1 MVYRGFILI
10 GTRYPSIFSGNFDG
24 NGNSIRNI
32 YINIESDAG
41 LFGIFSTADAGIIKD
56 LTITGDIIS
65 NGSNAGS
72 ICATVIPGSG
82 SGKTGRITNCK
93 NYTNVISGNNTD
105 GKVGGIIG
113 NAYTNTTILNSYNE
127 QEIVG
132 TSYVGGIVG
141 YCQTN
146 PKICNCYNLGNVKAM
161 RKCWR
166 NSEKN

>member
-1 MVYRGFILI
+1 MGDKFEVEF
-10 GTRYPSIFSGNFDG
+10 
-24 NGNSIRNI
+24 
-32 YINIESDAG
+32 IESKRYYEIDENG
-41 LFGIFSTADAGIIKD
+41 TVGDYQEIEKD
-56 LTITGDIIS
+56 PYPGDIIS

-105 GKVGGIIG
+105 GKVGGI
-113 NAYTNTTILNSYNE
+113 
-127 QEIVG
+127 
-132 TSYVGGIVG
+132 VG

-166 NSEKN
+166 NSGKN